1 MKTVFIRH
9 LPTPGNEKRQ
19 YIGRTDEHLSD
30 AAVKA
35 FCNRTHTYPD
45 VQYVIASP
53 MIRCIETA
61 RLIYP
66 DVEIRTETLLREC
79 DFGLFEGKT
88 YEELKEHPAYIEWLE
103 SGGATAFPDGEAQEI
118 FRERCAEGVRK
129 WISLLTEE
137 GVGSAAFVVHGGT
150 IMAALSQ
157 MAEEPYDFYHWQVEN
172 GGGFTA
178 EVSEEGWNTG
188 KGVLKNVKKLKS
200 C

>member
-35 FCNRTHTYPD
+35 FCNRIHTYPD

-66 DVEIRTETLLREC
+66 DVEIRTEPMLREC

-103 SGGATAFPDGEAQEI
+103 SGGTTAFPDGEAQEV
-118 FRERCAEGVRK
+118 FRERCAEG
-129 WISLLTEE
+129 
-137 GVGSAAFVVHGGT
+137 
-150 IMAALSQ
+150 
-157 MAEEPYDFYHWQVEN
+157 PYDFYHWQVEN

-178 EVSEEGWNTG
+178 EVSEEDWNTG
-188 KGVLKNVKKLKS
+188 EGVLKNVKKLKS